1 MASHDDNDGDDTTGK
16 AASYSQFAC
25 IGAGFSGIGLGA
37 MLQRRRGTGGAGADV
52 RIFERAS
59 GPGGVWEA
67 NRYPGAA
74 CDIPGVLYSFSFAP
88 NPHGAATYPTA
99 AQIRTYLTAVAA
111 KHGLLD
117 PGQERITFNA
127 TVQRCEWLDGPRR
140 WRLRVRVRDGARG
153 TVFTHEAQFLFAGT
167 GVLVEPRALD
177 VPGLGAFR
185 GDVMHSAR
193 WRDDVPLAG
202 KRVVVFGNGCTA
214 AQIVPALLARGAAH
228 VTQVVRSRH
237 WVVPPV
243 RDSPVLRP
251 PTTAEAEGRV
261 SMAWAARLRWRL
273 QRLVVAAAAE
283 VEFLAFRG
291 TAAADRLNKRRR
303 ARAER
308 YIRRTAPAE
317 YHELLVPDFK
327 IGCKRRIFD
336 PGYLRSLHAANVTL
350 TGAGVSEVVPQGI
363 RAAADGAVTEADVIV
378 LANGFETNRFLAGID
393 VRGRGGESAT
403 DHWAAL
409 GGPGAYE
416 TVAMSGFPNFFMLQA
431 GPNTITGHTS
441 VIMAIENALALALR
455 VIEPVLDG
463 EAAAVEVTRAA
474 EAKYVAQ
481 VQHDLQ
487 SRTVWS
493 HGGCRSW
500 YHVEK
505 EKIDNKSSA
514 DDAAANETAAA
525 TTANKEWN
533 GMIYPYFQLYFW
545 YRCRFPT
552 WSDWAFHEVR
562 FLLFPTDLLPPLFR
576 KRTVPRFEHQAAGVS
591 RSVVGLLLLLVH
603 MGNS

>member
-1 MASHDDNDGDDTTGK
+1 MASHDDNDGDDTTEK

-37 MLQRRRGTGGAGADV
+37 MLERRHGTGDAGADV

-67 NRYPGAA
+67 NRYPGSA

-99 AQIRTYLTAVAA
+99 AQIRAYLTAVAA
-111 KHGLLD
+111 KYGLLD

-140 WRLRVRVRDGARG
+140 WRLRVRDSSSNG

-177 VPGLGAFR
+177 VPGLDAFHGA
-185 GDVMHSAR
+185 VMHSAR
-193 WRDDVPLAG
+193 WRDDVALAG
-202 KRVVVFGNGCTA
+202 KRVVMFGNGCTA
-214 AQIVPALLARGAAH
+214 AQIVPALLAGGAAH

-251 PTTAEAEGRV
+251 PTTAEAEGRG
-261 SMAWAARLRWRL
+261 SAAWAARWRWRL

-291 TAAADRLNKRRR
+291 TAAADRLNRRRR

-350 TGAGVSEVVPQGI
+350 TDAGVSEVVPQGI
-363 RAAADGAVTEADVIV
+363 RAAADGTVTEADVIV

-393 VRGRGGESAT
+393 VRGRGGESVV

-416 TVAMSGFPNFFMLQA
+416 TVAMSGFPNFFMLQ

-455 VIEPVLDG
+455 VIEPVLNG

-481 VQHDLQ
+481 VQRDLQ

-500 YHVEK
+500 YH
-505 EKIDNKSSA
+505 
-514 DDAAANETAAA
+514 
-525 TTANKEWN
+525 EWN
-533 GMIYPYFQLYFW
+533 GIIYPYYQLHFW

-552 WSDWAFHEVR
+552 WSDWAFHEDLATR
-562 FLLFPTDLLPPLFR
+562 AKKAARRRTNALRLFKL
-576 KRTVPRFEHQAAGVS
+576 VS
-591 RSVVGLLLLLVH
+591 VFGGLLALAMYSSYHNERTAVGGAWSGSLASVAGFFRSQ
-603 MGNS
+603 MI